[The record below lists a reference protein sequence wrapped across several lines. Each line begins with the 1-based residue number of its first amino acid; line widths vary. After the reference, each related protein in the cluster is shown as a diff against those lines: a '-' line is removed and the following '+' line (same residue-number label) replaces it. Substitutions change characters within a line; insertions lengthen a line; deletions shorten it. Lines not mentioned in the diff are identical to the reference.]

1 MSRYFQNV
9 RKPTAHF
16 PVRFSAAIAIAFA
29 GSASAAYAL
38 KDERLNGQ
46 LLKLDPV
53 TRLEQTCDTEVML
66 RINRENR
73 KFTVDKVIAYAFGD
87 TVMDENSLEA
97 PGAVLRSRGQWYRL
111 KYVCKTGPRH
121 LDAHELEYEIGPVV
135 PRSKWK
141 KHYLYD

>member
-1 MSRYFQNV
+1 MSRHLQNV
-9 RKPTAHF
+9 RKPKSYF
-16 PVRFSAAIAIAFA
+16 LVRFSAAITIAFI
-29 GSASAAYAL
+29 GSTPAAYAL

-46 LLKLDPV
+46 LLKLDPA

-73 KFTVDKVIAYAFGD
+73 KFGVDKVIAYTFGD
-87 TVMDENSLEA
+87 TTTSENMVEA

-111 KYVCKTGPRH
+111 QYVCRTGPRH
-121 LDAHELEYEIGPVV
+121 LDAHELKYKIGPVV

-141 KHYLYD
+141 KYYLYD